1 MNNTSATS
9 SVESVDTADSQKP
22 AAPAIIL
29 VEPTGPLN
37 IGSIARSMRNF
48 GLSDLRLVN
57 PKTDHLGP
65 ESRRMAMRA
74 ANILETATIHET
86 TRSALQGLSSV
97 VALTARPRSTDTKL
111 FSPAELLTSIATQT
125 IGPKAEVGFLFG
137 TEESGLSNEDLSLAH
152 FAARIGT
159 SEDYP
164 SLNLAHAVTICC
176 YEWSLSIQRAQMTG
190 AADAPQK
197 QEAKLQSQQFLEL
210 IDHAEQFFKES
221 QFINASNRNA
231 RMRKFIGI
239 LQRSRLSASE
249 GRFIRALFYFVSN
262 RYS

>member
-1 MNNTSATS
+1 MNSTSETNGCDGQNT
-9 SVESVDTADSQKP
+9 
-22 AAPAIIL
+22 APAVIL

-48 GLSDLRLVN
+48 GFSDLRLVN

-65 ESRRMAMRA
+65 ESRRMAMKA
-74 ANILETATIHET
+74 ANILEAATIHEN

-111 FSPAELLTSIATQT
+111 FAPAELLSSIAAQT
-125 IGPKAEVGFLFG
+125 IGAKAEVGFLFG

-159 SEDYP
+159 SDDYP

-176 YEWSLSIQRAQMTG
+176 YEWSRAAQSTRM
-190 AADAPQK
+190 AEEDAPNRH
-197 QEAKLQSQQFLEL
+197 EAKLQSQQFLEL
-210 IDHAEQFFKES
+210 VDHAEQFFKES

-231 RMRKFIGI
+231 RMRKFMGI
-239 LQRSRLSASE
+239 LQRARLSASE

>member
-1 MNNTSATS
+1 MNNTSGTRGS
-9 SVESVDTADSQKP
+9 ETQKP
-22 AAPAIIL
+22 APAVIL

-48 GLSDLRLVN
+48 GFSDLRLVA

-65 ESRRMAMRA
+65 ESRRMAMKA
-74 ANILETATIHET
+74 ANILEAATIHEN

-111 FSPAELLTSIATQT
+111 FGPAELLASLALQT
-125 IGPKAEVGFLFG
+125 NAAKAEVGLLFG

-152 FAARIGT
+152 FAVRIGT
-159 SEDYP
+159 SDDYP

-176 YEWSLSIQRAQMTG
+176 YEWSRAAQG
-190 AADAPQK
+190 ARVAETDDAPNK
-197 QEAKLQSQQFLEL
+197 HEAKLQSQQFLEL
-210 IDHAEQFFKES
+210 VDHAEQFFKES

-231 RMRKFIGI
+231 RMRKFMGI
-239 LQRSRLSASE
+239 LQRARLSASE